1 MSRKAPERTVTLHF
15 IDGTKLSLEFP
26 EQVDNTA
33 VRKMKIADLMA
44 SNHLVIEADGAVLVC
59 PTANIKYMSFSA
71 PYMDS
76 KAMSEV
82 LPRHAIIGARI
93 RF

>member
-1 MSRKAPERTVTLHF
+1 MSRKAPDRTVTLHF

-26 EQVDNTA
+26 QQSDNTA
-33 VRKMKIADLMA
+33 GRKMKIADLMA
-44 SNHLVIEADGAVLVC
+44 ANHLVIEADGAVLVC

-76 KAMSEV
+76 RAMSEL
-82 LPRHAIIGARI
+82 LPRHAILGAHI